1 MSFLSSAAPKL
12 APWKV
17 LLVDDEPDIHDIT
30 KLTLSRFR
38 LDGRALT
45 FLHAYS
51 GAEAKEILA
60 RETDIALVFLD
71 VVMEKEDSGLEV
83 ARWMRKDL
91 DNQFTRIVLRTG
103 QPGQAPEERVIVD
116 YDIND
121 YKEKTELDR
130 TKLFTTTF
138 AALRAY
144 RDIMKVEEAR
154 RAQLN
159 YREGL
164 ERVIAASAHIFQ
176 QRNLKDF
183 ASGLLQ
189 QVVALLRLEQSMLLR
204 LSGASV
210 ITGETEYEILAQIGD
225 LGGDVIGPEL
235 IAQLDDAR
243 RNRISR
249 LHGDTYVG
257 FFPNISGKASLLVLK
272 GVEEISDIDAQ
283 LLEVFCSG
291 VAIAFDNILLTQ
303 EITDTQAELILRL
316 GDVVE
321 SRSNEAG
328 NHVRR
333 MSQVCHL
340 LAQASGMPEDE
351 TAVLMHAAPMHDIG
365 KIATPDAVLLKPGKL
380 DAAEWEIMKQ
390 HPTVGLSILDGSSRP
405 ILKAA
410 AVIAHQHHE
419 KFDGSGYPQGLKGH
433 DIHLYARIVA
443 VADVFDALSHKRCY
457 KDAWPMEQVTGP
469 PARSGG
475 PPPRSGVCRAA
486 DREYR
491 QGGRDQPPLA
501 GLGVRPRFCCSGVDP
516 GVQPRCAA
524 TNSTG
529 VGPANRK
536 TGVRPLRRRAF
547 PCAGCAETAGDSAAP
562 APARSPPSPSRP
574 AARSPGCTGYARPA
588 RCRRCRAAS

>member
-1 MSFLSSAAPKL
+1 MSFLSSSAPKL

-38 LDGRALT
+38 LDGRGLT

-51 GAEAKEILA
+51 GAQAKEVLA
-60 RETDIALVFLD
+60 REQDIALVFLD
-71 VVMEKEDSGLEV
+71 VVMEREDSGLEV
-83 ARWMRKDL
+83 ARWMRQEL
-91 DNQFTRIVLRTG
+91 DNQFSRIVLRTG

-144 RDIMKVEEAR
+144 RDIMKVEDAR
-154 RAQLN
+154 RVQLT

-176 QRNLKDF
+176 QRNLRDF

-204 LSGASV
+204 VAGASV
-210 ITGETEYEILAQIGD
+210 ITGESQYEILAQIGD
-225 LGGDVIGPEL
+225 MGRQEIGPEL
-235 IAQLDDAR
+235 VAQLDDAR
-243 RNRISR
+243 HNRISR

-257 FFPNISGKASLLVLK
+257 YFPNNSGKASLLVLK
-272 GVEEISDIDAQ
+272 GVEEISEIDVQ
-283 LLEVFCSG
+283 LLDVFCSG
-291 VAIAFDNILLTQ
+291 VAIAFDNILLNQ

-333 MSQVCHL
+333 MAQVCHL
-340 LAQASGMPEDE
+340 LAEQSGMSEDE

-365 KIATPDAVLLKPGKL
+365 KIATPDAVLLKPGRL
-380 DAAEWEIMKQ
+380 TPEEWEIMKQ
-390 HPTVGLSILDGSSRP
+390 HPTVGLQILDGSQRP

-419 KFDGSGYPQGLKGH
+419 KWDGSGYPQGLKGEQ
-433 DIHLYARIVA
+433 IHPYARIVA
-443 VADVFDALSHKRCY
+443 VADVFDALTHERCY
-457 KDAWPMEQVTGP
+457 KEAWPVEQVRDYLREVAGHHLD
-469 PARSGG
+469 
-475 PPPRSGVCRAA
+475 PRYVDLLIKNIDKAA
-486 DREYR
+486 EI
-491 QGGRDQPPLA
+491 
-501 GLGVRPRFCCSGVDP
+501 
-516 GVQPRCAA
+516 
-524 TNSTG
+524 
-529 VGPANRK
+529 NRLW
-536 TGVRPLRRRAF
+536 P
-547 PCAGCAETAGDSAAP
+547 D
-562 APARSPPSPSRP
+562 
-574 AARSPGCTGYARPA
+574 
-588 RCRRCRAAS
+588 

>member
-1 MSFLSSAAPKL
+1 MSFFSPAAPQL

-38 LDGRALT
+38 LDGRALG
-45 FLHAYS
+45 FLHAYT
-51 GAEAKEILA
+51 GEQAKEILA

-71 VVMEKEDSGLEV
+71 VVMEQEDSGLEV
-83 ARWMRKDL
+83 ARWMRHELNNK
-91 DNQFTRIVLRTG
+91 FTRIVLRTG

-130 TKLFTTTF
+130 TKLYTTTF

-144 RDIMKVEEAR
+144 RDIMRVEEAR
-154 RAQLN
+154 LAQMS

-164 ERVIAASAHIFQ
+164 ERVIAASAHLFQ

-189 QVVALLRLEQSMLLR
+189 QVVALLRLEQSILLR
-204 LSGASV
+204 VTGASFV
-210 ITGETEYEILAQIGD
+210 TGESEYEVLAQIGD
-225 LGGDVIGPEL
+225 MGEHVVGPDL

-243 RNRISR
+243 SNRISQ

-257 FFPNISGKASLLVLK
+257 YFPNSSGKASLLVLK
-272 GVEEISDIDAQ
+272 GVESISEIDAK

-321 SRSNEAG
+321 SRSSEAG

-333 MSQVCHL
+333 MSQVCQL
-340 LAQASGMPEDE
+340 LANAAGLPDDE

-365 KIATPDAVLLKPGKL
+365 KIGTPDAVLLKPGKL
-380 DAAEWEIMKQ
+380 TPDEWEIMKQ
-390 HPTVGLSILDGSSRP
+390 HPALGLSILDGSSRP

-410 AVIAHQHHE
+410 AIIAYQHHE
-419 KFDGSGYPQGLKGH
+419 KFDGTGYPQGLKGY
-433 DIHLYARIVA
+433 DIHCFARIVA

-457 KDAWPMEQVTGP
+457 KEAWPNEAVI
-469 PARSGG
+469 AHLREVSG
-475 PPPRSGVCRAA
+475 
-486 DREYR
+486 
-491 QGGRDQPPLA
+491 LH
-501 GLGVRPRFCCSGVDP
+501 LDP
-516 GVQPRCAA
+516 QFVELLITHMDEALEI
-524 TNSTG
+524 
-529 VGPANRK
+529 NR
-536 TGVRPLRRRAF
+536 RW
-547 PCAGCAETAGDSAAP
+547 
-562 APARSPPSPSRP
+562 
-574 AARSPGCTGYARPA
+574 PG
-588 RCRRCRAAS
+588 

>member
-1 MSFLSSAAPKL
+1 MSFLSSSSPKL

-17 LLVDDEPDIHDIT
+17 LLVDDEPDIHDVT
-30 KLTLSRFR
+30 KLTLARFR
-38 LDGRALT
+38 LDGRALS
-45 FLHAYS
+45 FVHAYS
-51 GAEAKEILA
+51 GAEAKEVLA
-60 RETDIALVFLD
+60 REQDIALVFLD
-71 VVMEKEDSGLEV
+71 VVMEQEDSGLEV
-83 ARWMRKDL
+83 ARWMRQEL
-91 DNQFTRIVLRTG
+91 NNQFTRVVLRTG
-103 QPGQAPEERVIVD
+103 QPGQAPEERVIVN

-154 RAQLN
+154 VAQLN

-183 ASGLLQ
+183 ANGLLQ
-189 QVVALLRLEQSMLLR
+189 QVVALLRLEHSILLR
-204 LSGASV
+204 LRAATAISG
-210 ITGETEYEILAQIGD
+210 ENDYEILAQIGD
-225 LGGDVIGPEL
+225 EENMLTPEL
-235 IAQLDDAR
+235 LAQLDEAKS
-243 RNRISR
+243 NRISR
-249 LHGDTYVG
+249 VQGDTYVG
-257 FFPNISGKASLLVLK
+257 YFPNSSGKASLLVLK
-272 GVEEISDIDAQ
+272 GVEEISEIDTK

-333 MSQVCHL
+333 MSEVCHL
-340 LAQASGMPEDE
+340 LAVASGLPDDE
-351 TAVLMHAAPMHDIG
+351 TAVLRHAAPMHDIG

-390 HPTVGLSILDGSSRP
+390 HPAVGLSILDGSQRP

-419 KFDGSGYPQGLKGH
+419 KFDGSGYPQGLKGEN
-433 DIHLYARIVA
+433 IHLYARIVA
-443 VADVFDALSHKRCY
+443 VADVFDALMHKRCY
-457 KDAWPMEQVTGP
+457 KDAWPVAQVV
-469 PARSGG
+469 SHL
-475 PPPRSGVCRAA
+475 
-486 DREYR
+486 REVAGQHLDPVYVEHLINNI
-491 QGGRDQPPLA
+491 DKALA
-501 GLGVRPRFCCSGVDP
+501 INERFPD
-516 GVQPRCAA
+516 
-524 TNSTG
+524 
-529 VGPANRK
+529 
-536 TGVRPLRRRAF
+536 
-547 PCAGCAETAGDSAAP
+547 
-562 APARSPPSPSRP
+562 
-574 AARSPGCTGYARPA
+574 
-588 RCRRCRAAS
+588 

>member
-1 MSFLSSAAPKL
+1 MSFLSSSAPKL

-38 LDGRALT
+38 LDGRALQ
-45 FLHAYS
+45 FLHAYT
-51 GAEAKEILA
+51 GAEAKQILA
-60 RETDIALVFLD
+60 RESDIALVFLD
-71 VVMEKEDSGLEV
+71 VVMEQEDSGLEV
-83 ARWMRKDL
+83 ARWMREDL
-91 DNQFTRIVLRTG
+91 CNQFTRIVLRTG
-103 QPGQAPEERVIVD
+103 QPGQAPEERVIVN

-144 RDIMKVEEAR
+144 RDIMKVEQAR
-154 RAQLN
+154 RVQLS

-210 ITGETEYEILAQIGD
+210 ITGQSEYEVLAQIGEVGTD
-225 LGGDVIGPEL
+225 MFGPEL
-235 IAQLDDAR
+235 MAQLDDAR
-243 RNRISR
+243 HNRISR

-257 FFPNISGKASLLVLK
+257 YFPNQSGKASLLVLK
-272 GVEEISDIDAQ
+272 GVEEISEIDTQ

-321 SRSNEAG
+321 SRSSEAG

-340 LAQASGMPEDE
+340 LAQVSGLSEDE

-380 DAAEWEIMKQ
+380 DAAEWEIMKK
-390 HPTVGLSILDGSSRP
+390 HPEVGLSILDGSSRP

-419 KFDGSGYPQGLKGH
+419 KYDGSGYPQGLVGTA
-433 DIHLYARIVA
+433 IHHYARIVA

-457 KDAWPMEQVTGP
+457 KEAWPIAQVV
-469 PARSGG
+469 AHLREVSGHHLD
-475 PPPRSGVCRAA
+475 PVYV
-486 DREYR
+486 ELLITHM
-491 QGGRDQPPLA
+491 DQAIEINERWP
-501 GLGVRPRFCCSGVDP
+501 D
-516 GVQPRCAA
+516 
-524 TNSTG
+524 
-529 VGPANRK
+529 
-536 TGVRPLRRRAF
+536 
-547 PCAGCAETAGDSAAP
+547 
-562 APARSPPSPSRP
+562 
-574 AARSPGCTGYARPA
+574 
-588 RCRRCRAAS
+588 

>member
-17 LLVDDEPDIHDIT
+17 LLVDDEPDIHDVT

-38 LDGRALT
+38 LDDRSLA
-45 FLHAYS
+45 FLHAYN
-51 GAEAKEILA
+51 GAEAKEILS

-189 QVVALLRLEQSMLLR
+189 QVVALLRFEQSMLLR

-210 ITGETEYEILAQIGD
+210 ITGETEYEVLAQIGD
-225 LGGDVIGPEL
+225 LGSDMISPEL

-257 FFPNISGKASLLVLK
+257 YFPNHSGKASLLVLK
-272 GVEEISDIDAQ
+272 GVDEISDIDAQ

-291 VAIAFDNILLTQ
+291 VAIAFDNILLNQ

-340 LAQASGMPEDE
+340 LAQVSGLPEDE

-365 KIATPDAVLLKPGKL
+365 KIATPDSVLLKPGKL
-380 DAAEWEIMKQ
+380 TPEEWEIMKQ

-433 DIHLYARIVA
+433 DIHKYARIVA
-443 VADVFDALSHKRCY
+443 VADVFDALSHARCY
-457 KDAWPMEQVTGP
+457 KEAWPVERVVSHL
-469 PARSGG
+469 REVSGHHLD
-475 PPPRSGVCRAA
+475 PVYVELLIANIDKA
-486 DREYR
+486 
-491 QGGRDQPPLA
+491 
-501 GLGVRPRFCCSGVDP
+501 VDI
-516 GVQPRCAA
+516 
-524 TNSTG
+524 
-529 VGPANRK
+529 NR
-536 TGVRPLRRRAF
+536 RWP
-547 PCAGCAETAGDSAAP
+547 D
-562 APARSPPSPSRP
+562 
-574 AARSPGCTGYARPA
+574 
-588 RCRRCRAAS
+588 

>member
-1 MSFLSSAAPKL
+1 
-12 APWKV
+12 

-30 KLTLSRFR
+30 RLTLSRFR
-38 LDGRALT
+38 LEGRALS

-60 RETDIALVFLD
+60 REKDIALVFLD
-71 VVMEKEDSGLEV
+71 VVMEREDSGLEV
-83 ARWMRKDL
+83 ARWMRQEL

-144 RDIMKVEEAR
+144 RDIMKVEDAR
-154 RAQLN
+154 RAQQN

-164 ERVIAASAHIFQ
+164 ERVISASSHLFR

-204 LSGASV
+204 VAGASV
-210 ITGETEYEILAQIGD
+210 ITGASQYEVLARIGD
-225 LGGDVIGPEL
+225 IGERDIGPEL
-235 IAQLDDAR
+235 IAQLDEAR
-243 RNRISR
+243 HNRISR

-257 FFPNISGKASLLVLK
+257 YFPNNSGKASLLVLK
-272 GVEEISDIDAQ
+272 GVEEISDIDVQ
-283 LLEVFCSG
+283 LLDVFCSG
-291 VAIAFDNILLTQ
+291 VAIAFDNILLNQ

-333 MSQVCHL
+333 MAQICHL
-340 LAQASGMPEDE
+340 LAQESGMSDDE
-351 TAVLMHAAPMHDIG
+351 TAVLMHAAPMHDVG
-365 KIATPDAVLLKPGKL
+365 KIATPDAVLLKPGRL
-380 DAAEWEIMKQ
+380 TPEEWNIMKQ
-390 HPTVGLSILDGSSRP
+390 HPAIGLQILDGSQRP

-419 KFDGSGYPQGLKGH
+419 KWDGSGYPQGLKGN
-433 DIHLYARIVA
+433 DIHPYARIVA
-443 VADVFDALSHKRCY
+443 VADVFDALTHERVY
-457 KDAWPMEQVTGP
+457 KQAWPIERVRDYLHEVAGQHLDPYYVDILI
-469 PARSGG
+469 RNLDK
-475 PPPRSGVCRAA
+475 AA
-486 DREYR
+486 VINERWPD
-491 QGGRDQPPLA
+491 
-501 GLGVRPRFCCSGVDP
+501 
-516 GVQPRCAA
+516 
-524 TNSTG
+524 
-529 VGPANRK
+529 
-536 TGVRPLRRRAF
+536 
-547 PCAGCAETAGDSAAP
+547 
-562 APARSPPSPSRP
+562 
-574 AARSPGCTGYARPA
+574 
-588 RCRRCRAAS
+588 

>member
-1 MSFLSSAAPKL
+1 MAFLSSAAPKL

-38 LDGRALT
+38 LDERSLT

-71 VVMEKEDSGLEV
+71 VVMEQEDSGLEV

-91 DNQFTRIVLRTG
+91 DNQFSRIVLRTG

-154 RAQLN
+154 RAQHN

-164 ERVIAASAHIFQ
+164 ERVIAASSHIFQ

-225 LGGDVIGPEL
+225 FGKDVICPQL

-249 LHGDTYVG
+249 LQGDTYVG
-257 FFPNISGKASLLVLK
+257 YFPNRSGKASLLVLK
-272 GVEEISDIDAQ
+272 GVEEVSDIDAQ

-291 VAIAFDNILLTQ
+291 VAIAFDNILLNQ

-321 SRSNEAG
+321 SRSHEAG

-333 MSQVCHL
+333 MAQVCHL
-340 LAQASGMPEDE
+340 LAQASGLPEDE

-365 KIATPDAVLLKPGKL
+365 KIATPDAVLLKPGTL
-380 DAAEWEIMKQ
+380 TEAEWKIMKQ
-390 HPTVGLSILDGSSRP
+390 HPTIGLSILDGSSRP

-419 KFDGSGYPQGLKGH
+419 KFDGSGYPQGLKGY
-433 DIHLYARIVA
+433 DIHRYARIVA

-457 KDAWPMEQVTGP
+457 KDAWPIEKVTAHLREVAGRHLDP
-469 PARSGG
+469 EYVELLIANIDQ
-475 PPPRSGVCRAA
+475 AA
-486 DREYR
+486 EI
-491 QGGRDQPPLA
+491 
-501 GLGVRPRFCCSGVDP
+501 
-516 GVQPRCAA
+516 
-524 TNSTG
+524 
-529 VGPANRK
+529 NR
-536 TGVRPLRRRAF
+536 RWP
-547 PCAGCAETAGDSAAP
+547 D
-562 APARSPPSPSRP
+562 
-574 AARSPGCTGYARPA
+574 
-588 RCRRCRAAS
+588 

>member
-1 MSFLSSAAPKL
+1 MSFLSPAAPKL

-38 LDGRALT
+38 LDGRSLS

-51 GAEAKEILA
+51 GEEAKAVLA
-60 RETDIALVFLD
+60 GEKDIALVFLD
-71 VVMEKEDSGLEV
+71 VVMEREDSGLEV
-83 ARWMRKDL
+83 ARWLRHDL

-103 QPGQAPEERVIVD
+103 QPGQAPEEKVIVD

-144 RDIMKVEEAR
+144 RDIMKVEDAR
-154 RAQLN
+154 RIQHS

-164 ERVIAASAHIFQ
+164 ERVIEASAHIFR

-189 QVVALLRLEQSMLLR
+189 QVVALLRLEQSMLVR
-204 LSGASV
+204 LAGASL
-210 ITGETEYEILAQIGD
+210 IAGESQYEILAKIGD
-225 LGGDVIGPEL
+225 IDGDIISPEL
-235 IAQLDDAR
+235 LAQLDEAR
-243 RNRISR
+243 ANRISK

-257 FFPNISGKASLLVLK
+257 YFPNNSGKASLLVIK
-272 GVEEISDIDAQ
+272 GVEEISEIDAQ

-291 VAIAFDNILLTQ
+291 VAIAFDNILLNQ

-333 MSQVCHL
+333 MAEVCEL
-340 LAQASGMPEDE
+340 LAKESGMSEDE
-351 TAVLMHAAPMHDIG
+351 TAVLRHAAPMHDIG
-365 KIATPDAVLLKPGKL
+365 KISTPDAVLLKPGKL
-380 DAAEWEIMKQ
+380 TPEEWEIMKQ
-390 HPTVGLSILDGSSRP
+390 HPEVGRSLLEGSQRP

-419 KFDGSGYPQGLKGH
+419 KYDGTGYPQGLKG
-433 DIHLYARIVA
+433 DTIHPYARIVA

-457 KDAWPMEQVTGP
+457 KDAWPIAKVTEYLHE
-469 PARSGG
+469 
-475 PPPRSGVCRAA
+475 AA
-486 DREYR
+486 
-491 QGGRDQPPLA
+491 GTHL
-501 GLGVRPRFCCSGVDP
+501 DP
-516 GVQPRCAA
+516 KYVELLIKHIDKADEI
-524 TNSTG
+524 
-529 VGPANRK
+529 NRNW
-536 TGVRPLRRRAF
+536 P
-547 PCAGCAETAGDSAAP
+547 D
-562 APARSPPSPSRP
+562 
-574 AARSPGCTGYARPA
+574 
-588 RCRRCRAAS
+588 

>member
-1 MSFLSSAAPKL
+1 MSFLSTASPKL
-12 APWKV
+12 PPWKV

-30 KLTLSRFR
+30 RLTLARFR

-51 GAEAKEILA
+51 GAQAKEVLA
-60 RETDIALVFLD
+60 RESDIALVFLD
-71 VVMEKEDSGLEV
+71 VVMEREDSGLEV
-83 ARWMRKDL
+83 ARWMRQDL

-154 RAQLN
+154 QQQVH

-164 ERVIAASAHIFQ
+164 ERVIAASTHIFK
-176 QRNLKDF
+176 QRSLKDF

-189 QVVALLRLEQSMLLR
+189 QVVALLRLEHSMLLR
-204 LSGASV
+204 LRGATA
-210 ITGETEYEILAQIGD
+210 IAGEGDFEVLAQIGEET
-225 LGGDVIGPEL
+225 LLTPALLV
-235 IAQLDDAR
+235 QLQAAE

-249 LHGDTYVG
+249 LEGDIYVG
-257 FFPNISGKASLLVLK
+257 YFPNRSGKASLLVLK
-272 GVEEISDIDAQ
+272 GVDEISEIDTK
-283 LLEVFCSG
+283 LLEIFCSD
-291 VAIAFDNILLTQ
+291 VAIAFDNILLSQ
-303 EITDTQAELILRL
+303 EITDTQAELIMRL

-333 MSQVCHL
+333 MAEVCHL
-340 LAQASGMPEDE
+340 LAKASGMPDEE
-351 TAVLMHAAPMHDIG
+351 TAVLKHAAPMHDIG

-380 DAAEWEIMKQ
+380 DADEWEIMKQ
-390 HPTVGLSILDGSSRP
+390 HPAVGLSILDGSQRP

-419 KFDGSGYPQGLKGH
+419 KYDGTGYPQGLKGEE
-433 DIHLYARIVA
+433 IHLYARIVA
-443 VADVFDALSHKRCY
+443 VADVFDALMHKRVY
-457 KDAWPMEQVTGP
+457 KDAWPV
-469 PARSGG
+469 
-475 PPPRSGVCRAA
+475 
-486 DREYR
+486 DRVIAYLREV
-491 QGGRDQPPLA
+491 A
-501 GLGVRPRFCCSGVDP
+501 GHHLDPRFVELLIENVDEALAITERLP
-516 GVQPRCAA
+516 
-524 TNSTG
+524 
-529 VGPANRK
+529 
-536 TGVRPLRRRAF
+536 
-547 PCAGCAETAGDSAAP
+547 D
-562 APARSPPSPSRP
+562 
-574 AARSPGCTGYARPA
+574 
-588 RCRRCRAAS
+588 

>member
-1 MSFLSSAAPKL
+1 MSFLSSTTPKL

-38 LDGRALT
+38 LDDRALT

-51 GAEAKEILA
+51 GAQAKEILA

-71 VVMEKEDSGLEV
+71 VVMENEDSGLEV
-83 ARWMRKDL
+83 ARWMREDL
-91 DNQFTRIVLRTG
+91 NNTYTRIVLRTG
-103 QPGQAPEERVIVD
+103 QPGQAPEERVIVN

-144 RDIMKVEEAR
+144 RDIMTVEDAR
-154 RAQLN
+154 RVQLS

-204 LSGASV
+204 ISGAS
-210 ITGETEYEILAQIGD
+210 ILAGATEYEVLAQIGD
-225 LGGDVIGPEL
+225 IGAEMLGPEL
-235 IAQLDDAR
+235 MAQLDDAR
-243 RNRISR
+243 SNRISK
-249 LHGDTYVG
+249 LQGDTYVG
-257 FFPNISGKASLLVLK
+257 YFPNNSGKASLLVLK
-272 GVEEISDIDAQ
+272 GVEEISEIDAQ

-340 LAQASGMPEDE
+340 LAQASGLPDDE

-365 KIATPDAVLLKPGKL
+365 KIATPDAVLLKPGAL
-380 DAAEWEIMKQ
+380 TPEEWEIMKQ
-390 HPTVGLSILDGSSRP
+390 HPTVGLSILDGSTRP

-419 KFDGSGYPQGLKGH
+419 KYDGTGYPQGLKGE
-433 DIHLYARIVA
+433 DIHKYARIVA

-457 KDAWPMEQVTGP
+457 KEAWPIEQVVGHM
-469 PARSGG
+469 
-475 PPPRSGVCRAA
+475 
-486 DREYR
+486 REVA
-491 QGGRDQPPLA
+491 GRHL
-501 GLGVRPRFCCSGVDP
+501 DP
-516 GVQPRCAA
+516 QYVELLIQNIDKAQEI
-524 TNSTG
+524 
-529 VGPANRK
+529 NRNW
-536 TGVRPLRRRAF
+536 P
-547 PCAGCAETAGDSAAP
+547 D
-562 APARSPPSPSRP
+562 
-574 AARSPGCTGYARPA
+574 
-588 RCRRCRAAS
+588 

>member
-1 MSFLSSAAPKL
+1 MSFLSSPGPKL

-45 FLHAYS
+45 FVHAYS
-51 GAEAKEILA
+51 GAEAKEVLA

-83 ARWMRKDL
+83 ARWMRQDL
-91 DNQFTRIVLRTG
+91 NNQFSRIVLRTG
-103 QPGQAPEERVIVD
+103 QPGQAPEERVIVN

-144 RDIMKVEEAR
+144 RDIMKVEDAR

-189 QVVALLRLEQSMLLR
+189 QVVALLRLEKSMLLR
-204 LSGASV
+204 LAGASV
-210 ITGETEYEILAQIGD
+210 ITGQAQYEILAQIGD
-225 LGGDVIGPEL
+225 IGESMLGPEL
-235 IAQLDDAR
+235 MAQLDDAR
-243 RNRISR
+243 KNRISR

-257 FFPNISGKASLLVLK
+257 YFPNNASGKASLLVLK
-272 GVEEISDIDAQ
+272 GVDEISDIDAQ

-333 MSQVCHL
+333 MSQVCYL
-340 LAQASGMPEDE
+340 LAQASGLPEDE

-380 DAAEWEIMKQ
+380 TPDEWEIMKQ
-390 HPTVGLSILDGSSRP
+390 HPTVGLSILDGSTRP

-457 KDAWPMEQVTGP
+457 KDAWPIAEVTSHL
-469 PARSGG
+469 REVSGKHLD
-475 PPPRSGVCRAA
+475 PVYVELLIKNIDKA
-486 DREYR
+486 
-491 QGGRDQPPLA
+491 
-501 GLGVRPRFCCSGVDP
+501 VDINKKWP
-516 GVQPRCAA
+516 
-524 TNSTG
+524 
-529 VGPANRK
+529 
-536 TGVRPLRRRAF
+536 
-547 PCAGCAETAGDSAAP
+547 D
-562 APARSPPSPSRP
+562 
-574 AARSPGCTGYARPA
+574 
-588 RCRRCRAAS
+588 

>member
-1 MSFLSSAAPKL
+1 MSFLSSATPKL

-38 LDGRALT
+38 LDGRPLT

-51 GAEAKEILA
+51 GDEAKEVLA
-60 RETDIALVFLD
+60 RETNIALVFLD

-83 ARWMRKDL
+83 ARWMRQDQ

-103 QPGQAPEERVIVD
+103 QPGQAPEERVIVN

-154 RAQLN
+154 RVQAN

-183 ASGLLQ
+183 ANGLLQ
-189 QVVALLRLEQSMLLR
+189 QVVALLRLDQSMLLR
-204 LSGASV
+204 LRGASV
-210 ITGETEYEILAQIGD
+210 ITGESEYEVLAQIGEI
-225 LGGDVIGPEL
+225 GDAARLEPEL
-235 IAQLDDAR
+235 LAQLDHAR
-243 RNRISR
+243 SNRISH
-249 LHGDTYVG
+249 LAGDTYVG
-257 FFPNISGKASLLVLK
+257 YFPNSSGKASLLVLR
-272 GVEEISDIDAQ
+272 GVEEISEIDAQ

-303 EITDTQAELILRL
+303 EITDTQAELIMRL

-333 MSQVCHL
+333 MSEICNL
-340 LAQASGMPEDE
+340 MAQSAGMPDDE
-351 TAVLMHAAPMHDIG
+351 RAILKHAAPMHDIG

-390 HPTVGLSILDGSSRP
+390 HPAVGLSILDGSSRP

-419 KFDGSGYPQGLKGH
+419 KYDGSGYPQGLKGEN
-433 DIHLYARIVA
+433 IHLYARIVA
-443 VADVFDALSHKRCY
+443 VADVFDALMHKRCY
-457 KDAWPMEQVTGP
+457 KEAWPVADVMVHLREVAGHHLDPVYVEHLIQNMDKAQEII
-469 PARSGG
+469 AR
-475 PPPRSGVCRAA
+475 
-486 DREYR
+486 
-491 QGGRDQPPLA
+491 
-501 GLGVRPRFCCSGVDP
+501 
-516 GVQPRCAA
+516 
-524 TNSTG
+524 
-529 VGPANRK
+529 
-536 TGVRPLRRRAF
+536 F
-547 PCAGCAETAGDSAAP
+547 PD
-562 APARSPPSPSRP
+562 
-574 AARSPGCTGYARPA
+574 
-588 RCRRCRAAS
+588 

>member
-1 MSFLSSAAPKL
+1 MSFLSAAAPKL

-38 LDGRALT
+38 LDGRGLS
-45 FLHAYS
+45 FVHAYS
-51 GAEAKEILA
+51 GEEAKQVLA
-60 RETDIALVFLD
+60 REKDIALVFLD
-71 VVMEKEDSGLEV
+71 VVMEREDSGLEV
-83 ARWMRKDL
+83 ARWMRQDL

-144 RDIMKVEEAR
+144 RDIMKVEDAR
-154 RAQLN
+154 RVQLT

-204 LSGASV
+204 VAGASV
-210 ITGETEYEILAQIGD
+210 ITGESRYEILARIGEMGESD
-225 LGGDVIGPEL
+225 IGPEL
-235 IAQLDDAR
+235 VAQLDEAR
-243 RNRISR
+243 HNRISK

-257 FFPNISGKASLLVLK
+257 YFPNSSGKASLLVLK
-272 GVEEISDIDAQ
+272 GVDEISEIDVQ
-283 LLEVFCSG
+283 LLDVFCSG
-291 VAIAFDNILLTQ
+291 VAIAFDNILLNQ

-333 MSQVCHL
+333 MAQVCHL
-340 LAQASGMPEDE
+340 LAEESGMSEDE

-365 KIATPDAVLLKPGKL
+365 KIATPDAVLLKPGRL
-380 DAAEWEIMKQ
+380 TPEEWEIMKQ
-390 HPTVGLSILDGSSRP
+390 HPTVGLQILDGSQRP

-419 KFDGSGYPQGLKGH
+419 KWDGSGYPQGLKG
-433 DIHLYARIVA
+433 DQIHPYARIVA
-443 VADVFDALSHKRCY
+443 VADVFDALTHERCY
-457 KDAWPMEQVTGP
+457 KEAWPIERVRDYLREVAGHHLDP
-469 PARSGG
+469 HY
-475 PPPRSGVCRAA
+475 VDILVKNLDKA
-486 DREYR
+486 D
-491 QGGRDQPPLA
+491 DI
-501 GLGVRPRFCCSGVDP
+501 
-516 GVQPRCAA
+516 
-524 TNSTG
+524 
-529 VGPANRK
+529 NR
-536 TGVRPLRRRAF
+536 RWP
-547 PCAGCAETAGDSAAP
+547 D
-562 APARSPPSPSRP
+562 
-574 AARSPGCTGYARPA
+574 
-588 RCRRCRAAS
+588 

>member
-17 LLVDDEPDIHDIT
+17 LLVDDEPDIHDVT
-30 KLTLSRFR
+30 KLTLARFR
-38 LDGRALT
+38 LDDRALG
-45 FLHAYS
+45 FLHAYT
-51 GAEAKEILA
+51 GAEAKQILA

-83 ARWMRKDL
+83 ARWMRKEL
-91 DNQFTRIVLRTG
+91 GNQFTRIVLRTG

-144 RDIMKVEEAR
+144 RDVTKAEEAR
-154 RAQLN
+154 LTAVY

-164 ERVIAASAHIFQ
+164 ERVIAASAHIFR

-183 ASGLLQ
+183 ASGLLL
-189 QVVALLRLEQSMLLR
+189 QVVALLHLEQSMLLR
-204 LSGASV
+204 LSGASA
-210 ITGETEYEILAQIGD
+210 ITGEMEYEILARIGD
-225 LGGDVIGPEL
+225 IGGDVIGPEL
-235 IAQLDDAR
+235 IAQLDEAR
-243 RNRISR
+243 HNRISR

-257 FFPNISGKASLLVLK
+257 FFPNSSGKASLLVLK
-272 GVEEISDIDAQ
+272 GVDEISDIDAQ

-291 VAIAFDNILLTQ
+291 VAIAFDNILLSQ

-321 SRSNEAG
+321 SRSHEAG

-333 MSQVCHL
+333 MAQVCL
-340 LAQASGMPEDE
+340 MLGQAAGLPDDE
-351 TAVLMHAAPMHDIG
+351 TALLMHAAPMHDIG
-365 KIATPDAVLLKPGKL
+365 KIATPDSVLLKPGKL
-380 DAAEWEIMKQ
+380 MAEEWEIMKQ
-390 HPTVGLSILDGSSRP
+390 HPAVGLSILEGSSRP

-419 KFDGSGYPQGLKGH
+419 KFDGSGYPQGLKG
-433 DIHLYARIVA
+433 DEIHRYARIVA

-457 KDAWPMEQVTGP
+457 KDAWPIEQVT
-469 PARSGG
+469 AHL
-475 PPPRSGVCRAA
+475 
-486 DREYR
+486 
-491 QGGRDQPPLA
+491 RDVA
-501 GLGVRPRFCCSGVDP
+501 GSHLDP
-516 GVQPRCAA
+516 HYVELLIEHMDKAIDI
-524 TNSTG
+524 
-529 VGPANRK
+529 NR
-536 TGVRPLRRRAF
+536 RWP
-547 PCAGCAETAGDSAAP
+547 D
-562 APARSPPSPSRP
+562 
-574 AARSPGCTGYARPA
+574 
-588 RCRRCRAAS
+588 

>member
-1 MSFLSSAAPKL
+1 MSFLSSAAPAL
-12 APWKV
+12 IPWKV

-30 KLTLSRFR
+30 KLTLNRFR
-38 LDGRALT
+38 LDGRALS
-45 FLHAYS
+45 FLHAYT
-51 GAEAKEILA
+51 GAQAKDILS
-60 RETDIALVFLD
+60 RESDIALVFLD
-71 VVMEKEDSGLEV
+71 VVMENEDSGLEV
-83 ARWMRKDL
+83 ARWMREDL
-91 DNQFTRIVLRTG
+91 NNQFTRIVLRTG
-103 QPGQAPEERVIVD
+103 QPGQAPEERVIVN

-154 RAQLN
+154 RVQMS

-164 ERVIAASAHIFQ
+164 ERVIAASSHIFQ

-189 QVVALLRLEQSMLLR
+189 QVVALLRLEKSMLLR

-210 ITGETEYEILAQIGD
+210 ITGQSEYEILAQIGD
-225 LGGDVIGPEL
+225 MGDTAFGPEL
-235 IAQLDDAR
+235 ISQLDDAR
-243 RNRISR
+243 SNRISR
-249 LHGDTYVG
+249 LHGTTYVG
-257 FFPNISGKASLLVLK
+257 YFPNASGKATLLVLR

-283 LLEVFCSG
+283 LLAVFCSG

-333 MSQVCHL
+333 MSQVCHM
-340 LAQASGMPEDE
+340 LAQKSGMPEDE
-351 TAVLMHAAPMHDIG
+351 TATLMHAAPMHDIG

-390 HPTVGLSILDGSSRP
+390 HPTVGLSILDGSTRP

-419 KFDGSGYPQGLKGH
+419 KYDGSGYPQGLKGEN
-433 DIHLYARIVA
+433 IHLYARIVA

-457 KDAWPMEQVTGP
+457 KDAWPVDAVVSHLREVAGTHLDP
-469 PARSGG
+469 
-475 PPPRSGVCRAA
+475 VFVELLINNIDAA
-486 DREYR
+486 
-491 QGGRDQPPLA
+491 
-501 GLGVRPRFCCSGVDP
+501 VDI
-516 GVQPRCAA
+516 
-524 TNSTG
+524 
-529 VGPANRK
+529 NR
-536 TGVRPLRRRAF
+536 RWP
-547 PCAGCAETAGDSAAP
+547 D
-562 APARSPPSPSRP
+562 
-574 AARSPGCTGYARPA
+574 
-588 RCRRCRAAS
+588 

>member
-1 MSFLSSAAPKL
+1 MSFLSSSTPKL

-17 LLVDDEPDIHDIT
+17 LLVDDEPDIHDVT
-30 KLTLSRFR
+30 KLTLTRFR
-38 LDGRALT
+38 LDERALT

-71 VVMEKEDSGLEV
+71 VVMEREDSGLEV
-83 ARWMRKDL
+83 ARWLRKEQ

-154 RAQLN
+154 KAQTT

-204 LSGASV
+204 LAGASV

-225 LGGDVIGPEL
+225 VGSDVISPEL

-243 RNRISR
+243 HNRISR
-249 LHGDTYVG
+249 LHGNTYVG
-257 FFPNISGKASLLVLK
+257 YFPNASGKASLLVLK

-283 LLEVFCSG
+283 LLQVFCSG
-291 VAIAFDNILLTQ
+291 VAIAFDNILLNQ

-321 SRSNEAG
+321 SRSHEAG

-333 MSQVCHL
+333 MSQICYL
-340 LAQASGMPEDE
+340 LAQASGLPDDE

-380 DAAEWEIMKQ
+380 TPDEWEIMKQ
-390 HPTVGLSILDGSSRP
+390 HPTVGLSILDGSTRP

-419 KFDGSGYPQGLKGH
+419 KYDGSGYPQGLKGE
-433 DIHLYARIVA
+433 DIHRYARIVA
-443 VADVFDALSHKRCY
+443 VADVFDALSHSRCY
-457 KDAWPMEQVTGP
+457 KDAWPIAQVTEHL
-469 PARSGG
+469 
-475 PPPRSGVCRAA
+475 
-486 DREYR
+486 REVA
-491 QGGRDQPPLA
+491 GHHLDPLYVEV
-501 GLGVRPRFCCSGVDP
+501 LI
-516 GVQPRCAA
+516 
-524 TNSTG
+524 
-529 VGPANRK
+529 ANMDKAVEINNRW
-536 TGVRPLRRRAF
+536 P
-547 PCAGCAETAGDSAAP
+547 D
-562 APARSPPSPSRP
+562 
-574 AARSPGCTGYARPA
+574 
-588 RCRRCRAAS
+588 

>member
-1 MSFLSSAAPKL
+1 MSFLTSATPKL
-12 APWKV
+12 APWKI

-38 LDGRALT
+38 LDGRGLT
-45 FLHAYS
+45 FVHAYS
-51 GAEAKEILA
+51 GAEAKEVLA
-60 RETDIALVFLD
+60 RESDIALVFLD

-83 ARWMRKDL
+83 ARWMREEL

-103 QPGQAPEERVIVD
+103 QPGQAPEERVIVN

-154 RAQLN
+154 RQQLN

-189 QVVALLRLEQSMLLR
+189 QVVALLRLEKSMLLR
-204 LSGASV
+204 LRAATA
-210 ITGETEYEILAQIGD
+210 ITGEQDYEILAQIGAD
-225 LGGDVIGPEL
+225 AEPLLTPEL
-235 IAQLDDAR
+235 LAQLNVAE

-249 LHGDTYVG
+249 ILGDTYVG
-257 FFPNISGKASLLVLK
+257 YFPNTSGKASLLVLK
-272 GVEEISDIDAQ
+272 GVDEISEIDAK

-291 VAIAFDNILLTQ
+291 VAIAFDNILLNQ

-333 MSQVCHL
+333 MAEICQML
-340 LAQASGMPEDE
+340 GQAGGLPDDE
-351 TAVLMHAAPMHDIG
+351 TAVLTHAAPMHDIG

-390 HPTVGLSILDGSSRP
+390 HPAVGLSILDGSQRP

-419 KFDGSGYPQGLKGH
+419 KYDGSGYPQGLKGEN
-433 DIHLYARIVA
+433 IHLYARIVA
-443 VADVFDALSHKRCY
+443 VADVFDALMHKRCY
-457 KDAWPMEQVTGP
+457 KDAWPVEQVIGHLREVAGHHLDP
-469 PARSGG
+469 KY
-475 PPPRSGVCRAA
+475 VELLIQNMDRA
-486 DREYR
+486 
-491 QGGRDQPPLA
+491 LA
-501 GLGVRPRFCCSGVDP
+501 INERFPD
-516 GVQPRCAA
+516 
-524 TNSTG
+524 
-529 VGPANRK
+529 
-536 TGVRPLRRRAF
+536 
-547 PCAGCAETAGDSAAP
+547 
-562 APARSPPSPSRP
+562 
-574 AARSPGCTGYARPA
+574 
-588 RCRRCRAAS
+588 

>member
-1 MSFLSSAAPKL
+1 MSFLSPATPKL

-45 FLHAYS
+45 FLHAYT
-51 GAEAKEILA
+51 GAEAKEVLA

-71 VVMEKEDSGLEV
+71 VVMENDDSGLEV
-83 ARWMRKDL
+83 ARWMREDL
-91 DNQFTRIVLRTG
+91 GNQFTRIVLRTG
-103 QPGQAPEERVIVD
+103 QPGQAPEERVIVN

-154 RAQLN
+154 LLQAN

-189 QVVALLRLEQSMLLR
+189 QVVALLRLEKSMLLR

-210 ITGETEYEILAQIGD
+210 ITGESEYEVLAQIGD
-225 LGGDVIGPEL
+225 IGESMLGPEL
-235 IAQLDDAR
+235 MAQLDDAR
-243 RNRISR
+243 SNRISR
-249 LHGDTYVG
+249 LHGDTFVG
-257 FFPNISGKASLLVLK
+257 YFPNSSGKASLLVLK
-272 GVEEISDIDAQ
+272 GVEEIADIDAQ

-303 EITDTQAELILRL
+303 EITDTQAELIMRL

-380 DAAEWEIMKQ
+380 TPEEWEIMKQ
-390 HPTVGLSILDGSSRP
+390 LPTVGLSILDGSSRP

-419 KFDGSGYPQGLKGH
+419 KFDGSGYPQGLMGP
-433 DIHLYARIVA
+433 DIHIYARIVA

-457 KDAWPMEQVTGP
+457 KEAWPVEEVV
-469 PARSGG
+469 AHLREVSGQHLD
-475 PPPRSGVCRAA
+475 PVFVELLIANIDAA
-486 DREYR
+486 
-491 QGGRDQPPLA
+491 
-501 GLGVRPRFCCSGVDP
+501 VDI
-516 GVQPRCAA
+516 
-524 TNSTG
+524 
-529 VGPANRK
+529 NR
-536 TGVRPLRRRAF
+536 RWP
-547 PCAGCAETAGDSAAP
+547 D
-562 APARSPPSPSRP
+562 
-574 AARSPGCTGYARPA
+574 
-588 RCRRCRAAS
+588 

>member
-17 LLVDDEPDIHDIT
+17 LLVDDEPDIHDVT
-30 KLTLSRFR
+30 KLTLTRFR
-38 LDGRALT
+38 LDDRALT
-45 FLHAYS
+45 FLHAYN
-51 GAEAKEILA
+51 GAQAKEILA

-144 RDIMKVEEAR
+144 RDIMKVEDAR
-154 RAQLN
+154 LAQLN

-225 LGGDVIGPEL
+225 FGDDLICPQL

-257 FFPNISGKASLLVLK
+257 FFPNSSGKSSLLVLK

-340 LAQASGMPEDE
+340 LALESGLPEDE

-365 KIATPDAVLLKPGKL
+365 KIATPDSVLLKPGKL
-380 DAAEWEIMKQ
+380 TPEEWKIMKQ

-443 VADVFDALSHKRCY
+443 VADVFDALCHKRCY
-457 KDAWPMEQVTGP
+457 KDAWPVDQVT
-469 PARSGG
+469 AHLREVSGHH
-475 PPPRSGVCRAA
+475 
-486 DREYR
+486 
-491 QGGRDQPPLA
+491 L
-501 GLGVRPRFCCSGVDP
+501 DP
-516 GVQPRCAA
+516 VY
-524 TNSTG
+524 
-529 VGPANRK
+529 VELLIANIDK
-536 TGVRPLRRRAF
+536 AVEINRRW
-547 PCAGCAETAGDSAAP
+547 PD
-562 APARSPPSPSRP
+562 
-574 AARSPGCTGYARPA
+574 
-588 RCRRCRAAS
+588 

>member
-1 MSFLSSAAPKL
+1 MSFLSSATPKL

-45 FLHAYS
+45 FLHAYT

-71 VVMEKEDSGLEV
+71 VVMENDDSGLEV
-83 ARWMRKDL
+83 ARWMREDL
-91 DNQFTRIVLRTG
+91 GNQFTRIVLRTG
-103 QPGQAPEERVIVD
+103 QPGQAPEERVIVN

-154 RAQLN
+154 LLQAN

-189 QVVALLRLEQSMLLR
+189 QVVALLRLEKSMLLR

-210 ITGETEYEILAQIGD
+210 ITGESEYEVLAQIGD
-225 LGGDVIGPEL
+225 IGESMLGPEL
-235 IAQLDDAR
+235 MAQLDDAR
-243 RNRISR
+243 SNRISR
-249 LHGDTYVG
+249 LHGDTFVG
-257 FFPNISGKASLLVLK
+257 YFPNSSGKASLLVLK
-272 GVEEISDIDAQ
+272 GVEEIADIDAQ

-303 EITDTQAELILRL
+303 EITDTQAELIMRL

-333 MSQVCHL
+333 MSQVCHM

-380 DAAEWEIMKQ
+380 TPEEWEIMKQ

-419 KFDGSGYPQGLKGH
+419 KFDGSGYPQGLMGP
-433 DIHLYARIVA
+433 DIHIYARIVA

-457 KDAWPMEQVTGP
+457 KEAWPVEEVV
-469 PARSGG
+469 AHLREVSGQHLD
-475 PPPRSGVCRAA
+475 PVFVELLIANIDAA
-486 DREYR
+486 
-491 QGGRDQPPLA
+491 
-501 GLGVRPRFCCSGVDP
+501 VDI
-516 GVQPRCAA
+516 
-524 TNSTG
+524 
-529 VGPANRK
+529 NR
-536 TGVRPLRRRAF
+536 RWP
-547 PCAGCAETAGDSAAP
+547 D
-562 APARSPPSPSRP
+562 
-574 AARSPGCTGYARPA
+574 
-588 RCRRCRAAS
+588 

>member
-1 MSFLSSAAPKL
+1 MSFLSPPAPKL

-38 LDGRALT
+38 LDERALT
-45 FLHAYS
+45 FLHAYT
-51 GAEAKEILA
+51 GAQAKEILA

-91 DNQFTRIVLRTG
+91 NNQFTRIVLRTG

-144 RDIMKVEEAR
+144 RDIMKVEQAR
-154 RAQLN
+154 RTQLN

-183 ASGLLQ
+183 ACGLLQ

-210 ITGETEYEILAQIGD
+210 ITGETEYEILAQIGEFGSD
-225 LGGDVIGPEL
+225 MICPQM

-257 FFPNISGKASLLVLK
+257 YFPNRSGKASLLVLK

-333 MSQVCHL
+333 MSQICHL
-340 LAQASGMPEDE
+340 LAQASGLPDDE
-351 TAVLMHAAPMHDIG
+351 TAILMHAAPMHDIG

-380 DAAEWEIMKQ
+380 TPDEWKIMQQ

-433 DIHLYARIVA
+433 AIHRYARIVA

-457 KDAWPMEQVTGP
+457 KEAWPIQQVLEHL
-469 PARSGG
+469 REVSGHHLD
-475 PPPRSGVCRAA
+475 PLYVDVLIANI
-486 DREYR
+486 
-491 QGGRDQPPLA
+491 DQALEI
-501 GLGVRPRFCCSGVDP
+501 
-516 GVQPRCAA
+516 
-524 TNSTG
+524 
-529 VGPANRK
+529 NR
-536 TGVRPLRRRAF
+536 RWP
-547 PCAGCAETAGDSAAP
+547 D
-562 APARSPPSPSRP
+562 
-574 AARSPGCTGYARPA
+574 
-588 RCRRCRAAS
+588 

>member
-51 GAEAKEILA
+51 GEQAKEVLA
-60 RETDIALVFLD
+60 REKDIALVFLD
-71 VVMEKEDSGLEV
+71 VVMEREDSGLEV
-83 ARWMRKDL
+83 ARWMRQEL

-144 RDIMKVEEAR
+144 RDIMKVEDAR
-154 RAQLN
+154 RVQQN

-164 ERVIAASAHIFQ
+164 ERVIAASGHLFR

-189 QVVALLRLEQSMLLR
+189 QVVALLCLEQSMLLR
-204 LSGASV
+204 VAGASV
-210 ITGETEYEILAQIGD
+210 IAGESQYEVLAQIGE
-225 LGGDVIGPEL
+225 LGKEEIGPEL
-235 IAQLDDAR
+235 VAQLDEAR
-243 RNRISR
+243 HNRISK

-257 FFPNISGKASLLVLK
+257 YFPNSSGKASLLVLK
-272 GVEEISDIDAQ
+272 GVEEISEVDVQ
-283 LLEVFCSG
+283 LLDVFCSG
-291 VAIAFDNILLTQ
+291 VAIAFDNILLNQ

-333 MSQVCHL
+333 MAQICHL
-340 LAQASGMPEDE
+340 LAQESGMAEDE

-365 KIATPDAVLLKPGKL
+365 KIATPDAVLLKPGRL
-380 DAAEWEIMKQ
+380 TPDEWEIMKQ
-390 HPTVGLSILDGSSRP
+390 HPTVGLQILDGSQRP

-419 KFDGSGYPQGLKGH
+419 KWDGSGYPQGLKGEQ
-433 DIHLYARIVA
+433 IHPYARIVA
-443 VADVFDALSHKRCY
+443 VADVFDALTHERCY
-457 KDAWPMEQVTGP
+457 KDAWPIDQVRDYLREVAGKHLDP
-469 PARSGG
+469 CFVDILIRNIDK
-475 PPPRSGVCRAA
+475 AA
-486 DREYR
+486 E
-491 QGGRDQPPLA
+491 
-501 GLGVRPRFCCSGVDP
+501 V
-516 GVQPRCAA
+516 
-524 TNSTG
+524 
-529 VGPANRK
+529 NR
-536 TGVRPLRRRAF
+536 RWP
-547 PCAGCAETAGDSAAP
+547 D
-562 APARSPPSPSRP
+562 
-574 AARSPGCTGYARPA
+574 
-588 RCRRCRAAS
+588 

>member
-38 LDGRALT
+38 LDDRALS
-45 FLHAYS
+45 FLHAYN

-60 RETDIALVFLD
+60 REPDIALVFLD

-83 ARWMRKDL
+83 ARWMREDL
-91 DNQFTRIVLRTG
+91 GNQFTRIVLRTG
-103 QPGQAPEERVIVD
+103 QPGQAPEERVIVN

-154 RAQLN
+154 RTQVS

-189 QVVALLRLEQSMLLR
+189 QVVALLRLERSVLLR
-204 LSGASV
+204 VAGVSL
-210 ITGETEYEILAQIGD
+210 ITGESHYEVLAQIGD
-225 LGGDVIGPEL
+225 LGASVLGPEL
-235 IAQLDDAR
+235 ISQLDDAR
-243 RNRISR
+243 SNRISR

-257 FFPNISGKASLLVLK
+257 YFPNSSGKASLLVLK
-272 GVEEISDIDAQ
+272 GVEDISEIDAQ
-283 LLEVFCSG
+283 LLQVFCSG
-291 VAIAFDNILLTQ
+291 VAIAFDNILLNQ

-321 SRSNEAG
+321 SRSAEAG

-333 MSQVCHL
+333 MAQVCRM
-340 LAQASGMPEDE
+340 LARACGLPEEE
-351 TAVLMHAAPMHDIG
+351 TAVLLHAAPMHDIG
-365 KIATPDAVLLKPGKL
+365 KIATPDAVLLKPGRL
-380 DAAEWEIMKQ
+380 NEAEWEIMKQ
-390 HPTVGLSILDGSSRP
+390 HPTVGQAILNGSQRP

-419 KFDGSGYPQGLKGH
+419 KYDGSGYPQGLKG
-433 DIHLYARIVA
+433 DEIHMYARIVA

-457 KDAWPMEQVTGP
+457 KDAWPMEQVL
-469 PARSGG
+469 AHM
-475 PPPRSGVCRAA
+475 
-486 DREYR
+486 REV
-491 QGGRDQPPLA
+491 A
-501 GLGVRPRFCCSGVDP
+501 GTHLDP
-516 GVQPRCAA
+516 HYVELLI
-524 TNSTG
+524 
-529 VGPANRK
+529 ANIDK
-536 TGVRPLRRRAF
+536 
-547 PCAGCAETAGDSAAP
+547 AEEINQRWPD
-562 APARSPPSPSRP
+562 
-574 AARSPGCTGYARPA
+574 
-588 RCRRCRAAS
+588 

>member
-1 MSFLSSAAPKL
+1 MSFLSSATPKL

-45 FLHAYS
+45 FLHAYT
-51 GAEAKEILA
+51 GAEAKEVLA
-60 RETDIALVFLD
+60 RESDIALVFLD
-71 VVMEKEDSGLEV
+71 VVMEHDDSGLEV
-83 ARWMRKDL
+83 ARWMREDL
-91 DNQFTRIVLRTG
+91 GNQFTRIVLRTG
-103 QPGQAPEERVIVD
+103 QPGQAPEERVIVN

-154 RAQLN
+154 LLQAN

-164 ERVIAASAHIFQ
+164 ERVIAASSHIFQ

-189 QVVALLRLEQSMLLR
+189 QVVALLRLEKSMLLR

-210 ITGETEYEILAQIGD
+210 ITGTSEYEILAQIGD
-225 LGGDVIGPEL
+225 IGDAMLGPEL
-235 IAQLDDAR
+235 MAQLDDAHN
-243 RNRISR
+243 NRISR

-257 FFPNISGKASLLVLK
+257 YFPNSSGKASLLVLK
-272 GVEEISDIDAQ
+272 GVEEIADIDAQ

-303 EITDTQAELILRL
+303 EITDTQAELIMRL

-333 MSQVCHL
+333 MSQVCHM
-340 LAQASGMPEDE
+340 LAQAWGMPEDE

-380 DAAEWEIMKQ
+380 TPEEWEIMKQ

-419 KFDGSGYPQGLKGH
+419 KFDGSGYPQGLMGA
-433 DIHLYARIVA
+433 DIHVYARIVA

-457 KDAWPMEQVTGP
+457 KDAWPLDEVV
-469 PARSGG
+469 AHLREVSGRHLD
-475 PPPRSGVCRAA
+475 PVFVELLIANIDAA
-486 DREYR
+486 
-491 QGGRDQPPLA
+491 
-501 GLGVRPRFCCSGVDP
+501 VDI
-516 GVQPRCAA
+516 
-524 TNSTG
+524 
-529 VGPANRK
+529 NR
-536 TGVRPLRRRAF
+536 RWP
-547 PCAGCAETAGDSAAP
+547 D
-562 APARSPPSPSRP
+562 
-574 AARSPGCTGYARPA
+574 
-588 RCRRCRAAS
+588 